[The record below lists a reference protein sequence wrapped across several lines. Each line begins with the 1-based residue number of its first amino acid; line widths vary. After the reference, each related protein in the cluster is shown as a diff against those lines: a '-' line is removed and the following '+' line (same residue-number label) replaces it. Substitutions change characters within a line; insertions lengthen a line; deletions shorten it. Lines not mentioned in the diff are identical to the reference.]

1 MDCSPPGSYV
11 HGILQAR
18 ILEWVAMPS
27 SRGSSLPRDRT
38 HISYVSYI
46 ARRLLYCYCHLGDP
60 FNISY
65 DCFQICSY
73 FKIKNLKG
81 STCWNSWW
89 QKDAWMS
96 WGPCVSNAG
105 FRWFIPT
112 ESIDWS
118 FLIYLDIISALFFR
132 VADNRTI
139 FSSPDQRVSR
149 GQAGFLWPCK

>member
-1 MDCSPPGSYV
+1 MNSHSIPSSDIGFYFQLSHKWLGFFFLSLLETDPDKTPTLELAAIPLCIRAGSLQSCLTLCNPLDYSLPGSYV

-81 STCWNSWW
+81 STCWNS
-89 QKDAWMS
+89 
-96 WGPCVSNAG
+96 
-105 FRWFIPT
+105 
-112 ESIDWS
+112 
-118 FLIYLDIISALFFR
+118 
-132 VADNRTI
+132 
-139 FSSPDQRVSR
+139 
-149 GQAGFLWPCK
+149 